1 MANSL
6 LMIMGKALYRCTN
19 CGQTF
24 SRKWNA
30 ERHNSQKH
38 DEMAIVYNKESK
50 WRSHTG
56 KEGTATFTTT
66 TTTTAVDTA
75 AVSTST
81 LAQQNSIHNGNT
93 LAKEKPQ
100 VPNFVLK
107 DFANASQGNPGSGAD
122 DFAEFDKFLK
132 IFEKSMPLIDELDT
146 LLARYKVPTERTK
159 ILADTTIQ
167 SLLSPNPFKFIKDTI
182 RLHRTEFGFEKA
194 AGSIAV
200 SENISTQ
207 QAKIKLKALGWNSP
221 YLKKNKTNAVY

>member
-1 MANSL
+1 MTNSL
-6 LMIMGKALYRCTN
+6 FMIMGKALYRCTN
-19 CGQTF
+19 CEQTF

-30 ERHNSQKH
+30 ERHNTQKH

-56 KEGTATFTTT
+56 KEDTTT
-66 TTTTAVDTA
+66 SITTTTAVAPA

-93 LAKEKPQ
+93 SSKEKPQ

-107 DFANASQGNPGSGAD
+107 DFANDRQGNPGSGAD
-122 DFAEFDKFLK
+122 EFAEFDKFLK

-146 LLARYKVPTERTK
+146 LLAKYKVPTERTK

-207 QAKIKLKALGWNSP
+207 QAKNKIKALGWNSP

>member
-1 MANSL
+1 
-6 LMIMGKALYRCTN
+6 MGKPLAENEMRNAITHKNTMRWPLYTTKKASGDRL
-19 CGQTF
+19 QE
-24 SRKWNA
+24 RKAPLHSPPPQQLLLTLLPYPHHPW
-30 ERHNSQKH
+30 HNKTAYT
-38 DEMAIVYNKESK
+38 MAIQSPKKN
-50 WRSHTG
+50 
-56 KEGTATFTTT
+56 
-66 TTTTAVDTA
+66 
-75 AVSTST
+75 
-81 LAQQNSIHNGNT
+81 
-93 LAKEKPQ
+93 PQ

-207 QAKIKLKALGWNSP
+207 QAKIKLKALG
-221 YLKKNKTNAVY
+221 

>member
-1 MANSL
+1 V
-6 LMIMGKALYRCTN
+6 GKPLAEN
-19 CGQTF
+19 GMQ
-24 SRKWNA
+24 NA
-30 ERHNSQKH
+30 ITHKNT
-38 DEMAIVYNKESK
+38 MTAIVFNKESK

-56 KEGTATFTTT
+56 KEGTATFTT

-81 LAQQNSIHNGNT
+81 LAQQNSIHNGDT
-93 LAKEKPQ
+93 LPKEKPQ

-107 DFANASQGNPGSGAD
+107 DFANASQGNPGLGAD

-200 SENISTQ
+200 SKNISTQ
-207 QAKIKLKALGWNSP
+207 QAKIKLKALG
-221 YLKKNKTNAVY
+221 